1 MIENSQIA
9 FHQYCILGLSNYIH
23 SKFIMMHCF
32 ILQDMNVIENL
43 WASLKHHL
51 RKYVKPKNK
60 EELIAGIK
68 DFWSNLTKE
77 TCRNYIRLKF

>member
-1 MIENSQIA
+1 MNA
-9 FHQYCILGLSNYIH
+9 F
-23 SKFIMMHCF
+23 CF

-60 EELIAGIK
+60 EELIAGIQ

-77 TCRNYIRLKF
+77 TCRNYIRHIHKVISAVVASEGGPTKY